1 MNWPEFISGM
11 QMIKAKTLADKIGL
25 FIKLAD
31 EDGNGLL
38 SIAEVEHFCKACLS
52 RYIQPEYKDFTESL
66 VDFFAKY
73 IFEVLNIDTDKE
85 IPLQSIKEH
94 ILMGKEGS
102 HLLAMF
108 CGADF

>member
-31 EDGNGLL
+31 EDGNGEL
-38 SIAEVEHFCKACLS
+38 SIQEVRHFCRACLS
-52 RYIQPEYKDFTESL
+52 RYLKPDFEGFVDSL
-66 VDFFAKY
+66 VEFFANF
-73 IFEVLNIDTDKE
+73 IFQSMNINTDNE
-85 IPLQSIKEH
+85 IPLKDIKQH
-94 ILMGKEGS
+94 ILQGKEGS